1 MSSTASQFLSNIMK
15 HYDNVALKLRER
27 AQAGPASDEER
38 RRRSAA
44 QEAQRAS
51 APPPPP
57 MMPPPAAPAPAS
69 MQPPASP
76 RDFDSGQ
83 IVDSMMASLVI
94 PTGVNAAKVL
104 AFVQAKVLS
113 GPARDS
119 SEFFTWFATLAGSA
133 REYITSRDAWDMSVG
148 SRHSTS
154 GSEEAAST
162 SPGKFPIRPP
172 ASRDRA
178 MRSSQ
183 LTTSRTGKQ
192 AD

>member
-1 MSSTASQFLSNIMK
+1 MK

-38 RRRSAA
+38 RRRGAA
-44 QEAQRAS
+44 EPEAVQRAS

-69 MQPPASP
+69 MQPPVSP
-76 RDFDSGQ
+76 RDSDTGH
-83 IVDSMMASLVI
+83 IVASLMASLVI

-104 AFVQAKVLS
+104 AFVQDKVLS